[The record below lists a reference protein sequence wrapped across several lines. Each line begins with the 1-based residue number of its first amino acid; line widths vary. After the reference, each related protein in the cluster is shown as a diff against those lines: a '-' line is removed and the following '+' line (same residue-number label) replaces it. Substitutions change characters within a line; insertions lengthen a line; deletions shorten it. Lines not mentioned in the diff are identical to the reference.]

1 MFTNDTPINNPE
13 EDYLNIQNFAK
24 NLAINMENYFKDS
37 MRDESLTIGIS
48 GEQESGKTSLLNL
61 MEKSL
66 KKEQIIIK

>member
-48 GEQESGKTSLLNL
+48 GE
-61 MEKSL
+61 
-66 KKEQIIIK
+66 